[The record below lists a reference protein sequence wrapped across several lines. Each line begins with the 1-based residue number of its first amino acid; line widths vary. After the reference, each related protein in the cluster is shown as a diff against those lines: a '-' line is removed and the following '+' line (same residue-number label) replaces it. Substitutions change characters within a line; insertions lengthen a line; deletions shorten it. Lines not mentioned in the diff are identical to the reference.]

1 MCFLVV
7 YRSKVKVII
16 EKHNPILFFELF
28 ETYITFVILRKMAF
42 FYSFF
47 PNHINKQNATSIINY

>member
-7 YRSKVKVII
+7 YRSKVEVII

-28 ETYITFVILRKMAF
+28 ETYITFVILRKNGVF
-42 FYSFF
+42 LFNTPKPY
-47 PNHINKQNATSIINY
+47 K

>member
-16 EKHNPILFFELF
+16 ENTTLFYFFELF
-28 ETYITFVILRKMAF
+28 ETYITFVILRKNGVF
-42 FYSFF
+42 LFILPKPY
-47 PNHINKQNATSIINY
+47 K